1 MKNSIGI
8 IGLGFVGGTIFK
20 WFKKKKYQLYCYDK
34 FKKIGLLEEVSKAE
48 IIFLCLPTPYRKNIG
63 ADLSAI
69 EESLE
74 YFKNQKNKIFVIKS
88 TVPPG
93 TTENFQKQHPQ
104 HKFLFNPEFL
114 RARDSW
120 KTFVNADL
128 QIVGYTQKSKNLAK
142 RILNLLPLGK
152 NFTSIMSATEAEII
166 KFAVNSF
173 LAMKVIFANQIYEL
187 TQKLNANYEVI
198 KQALENEPRLGK
210 SHFNVLYE
218 GYRGFGGACLP
229 KDLLSFIELYKKL
242 KLKPELFEVVWETNL
257 KYLKGQKLLKK
268 LYQDWLNN
276 KS

>member
-8 IGLGFVGGTIFK
+8 IGLGFVGGTLLK
-20 WFKKKKYQLYCYDK
+20 WFKKKKYPLYCYDK
-34 FKKIGLLEEVSKAE
+34 FKKIDSPEEILKAE

-63 ADLSAI
+63 ADLSAFK
-69 EESLE
+69 ENLE

-93 TTENFQKQHPQ
+93 TTENFQKQYPQ

-114 RARDSW
+114 REKDPW
-120 KTFVNADL
+120 GTFIKTDL

-142 RILNLLPLGK
+142 KILNLLPQGK
-152 NFTSIMSATEAEII
+152 NFTGIMPATEAEII

-187 TQKLNANYEVI
+187 TKKINANYEFVR
-198 KQALENEPRLGK
+198 QGLENESRLGK
-210 SHFNVLYE
+210 SHFNVFYE
-218 GYRGFGGACLP
+218 NYRGFGGKCLP

-242 KLKPELFEVVWETNL
+242 KLKAELFEVVWKTNF
-257 KYLKGQKLLKK
+257 KYLKNQKLLKR

>member
-1 MKNSIGI
+1 MKDSIGI
-8 IGLGFVGGTIFK
+8 IGLGFVGGTVFR
-20 WFKKKKYQLYCYDK
+20 WFKKKKYQLCCYDK
-34 FKKIGLLEEVSKAE
+34 LKKIGSPEEVSKAD

-63 ADLSAI
+63 ADLSALK
-69 EESLE
+69 ENLD
-74 YFKNQKNKIFVIKS
+74 YFKNHKNKIFVIKS

-93 TTENFQKQHPQ
+93 TTENFQKQYPQ

-114 RARDSW
+114 RARDPW

-142 RILNLLPLGK
+142 KILNLLPRGK
-152 NFTSIMSATEAEII
+152 NFTGIMPATEAEII

-173 LAMKVIFANQIYEL
+173 LAMKVIFANQIYDL
-187 TQKLNANYEVI
+187 TQKLNVNYEII
-198 KQALENEPRLGK
+198 KQVLESEPRLGK
-210 SHFNVLYE
+210 SHFNVLHE

-242 KLKPELFEVVWETNL
+242 KLKPELFEVIWQTNF
-257 KYLKGQKLLKK
+257 KYLKNQKLLNK

>member
-34 FKKIGLLEEVSKAE
+34 FKKIGSPEEVSKAD

-63 ADLSAI
+63 ADLSALK
-69 EESLE
+69 ENLD
-74 YFKNQKNKIFVIKS
+74 YFKNHKNKIFVIKS

-93 TTENFQKQHPQ
+93 TTENFQKQYPQ

-114 RARDSW
+114 RAGDPW
-120 KTFVNADL
+120 KTFINTDL
-128 QIVGYTQKSKNLAK
+128 QIAGYTQKSKNLAK
-142 RILNLLPLGK
+142 KILNLLPQGK
-152 NFTSIMSATEAEII
+152 NFTGIMPATEAEIV
-166 KFAVNSF
+166 KYAVNSF

-187 TQKLNANYEVI
+187 TQKLNANYETI
-198 KQALENEPRLGK
+198 KQALESEPRLGK
-210 SHFNVLYE
+210 SHFNVFHE

-229 KDLLSFIELYKKL
+229 KDLLSFITLYKKL
-242 KLKPELFEVVWETNL
+242 KLKSELFETVWKINFN
-257 KYLKGQKLLKK
+257 YLKNQKLLKK

-276 KS
+276 KI